1 MSCND
6 ISSFLILGGR
16 ITGFA
21 KYDGLIVPM
30 TGAILFSN
38 ISGSSISPC
47 KEIKHVSICH
57 IVFGYGIILLFSTFW
72 SSSNVCSFKKD
83 LKFTTFRRMNGP
95 SSSGIQRETPTV
107 LDPTYRAFPICGPT
121 EWVSSLLNLKK
132 KDASS
137 FET

>member
-38 ISGSSISPC
+38 ISGSSMSPC
-47 KEIKHVSICH
+47 KEIKHVSVCLTLSLAM
-57 IVFGYGIILLFSTFW
+57 VLLYYFLRFG
-72 SSSNVCSFKKD
+72 V
-83 LKFTTFRRMNGP
+83 RP
-95 SSSGIQRETPTV
+95 SV
-107 LDPTYRAFPICGPT
+107 L
-121 EWVSSLLNLKK
+121 LKK
-132 KDASS
+132 
-137 FET
+137 T